1 MSCNILLQR
10 NSEVIS
16 YNFCSTASDES
27 QDVFCCG
34 TDSHKYCCT
43 KKDQVVQAEVEE

>member
-1 MSCNILLQR
+1 VVYICNKGFYAIF
-10 NSEVIS
+10 S
-16 YNFCSTASDES
+16 ASDES